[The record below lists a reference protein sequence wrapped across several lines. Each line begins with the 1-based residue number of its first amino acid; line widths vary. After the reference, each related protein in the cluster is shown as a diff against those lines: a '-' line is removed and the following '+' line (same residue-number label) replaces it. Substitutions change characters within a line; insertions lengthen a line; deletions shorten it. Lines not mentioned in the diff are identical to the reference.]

1 MLYESWWIE
10 LFAVAEAEQQSQSL
24 DVGKMPSKQ
33 EDSESLLCCLN
44 LYMFS
49 VCMCFCSCQF
59 CYSNNKRIFGH
70 GLQFHATVRLY
81 YAYTIVFTLITIE
94 LQCNRSTHTLFMRI
108 TKCARL
114 QYLHLPEIIIVAMI
128 QQAAKTRIAI
138 FGFVFSR

>member
-1 MLYESWWIE
+1 MLVDWGQQVLKVEVLYESWWIE

-44 LYMFS
+44 LYNMFS
-49 VCMCFCSCQF
+49 VCMCFCSCRF

-81 YAYTIVFTLITIE
+81 YACVIHYSVYTNNDRVAVQQIH
-94 LQCNRSTHTLFMRI
+94 S
-108 TKCARL
+108 
-114 QYLHLPEIIIVAMI
+114 YIIHAYYGNCTASIPAP
-128 QQAAKTRIAI
+128 T
-138 FGFVFSR
+138 